1 MNNMKT
7 TDFLDEFIDALRKQL
22 EDDEKRWGDTWLYRT
37 RMGQELRT
45 REKYNDYFDQFF
57 MTNVPVPWLKLWE
70 MLLFVG
76 LENNILN
83 LERLK

>member
-57 MTNVPVPWLKLWE
+57 MTNVPVPWLKI
-70 MLLFVG
+70 VG
-76 LENNILN
+76 NAFICWIREQHPEIW
-83 LERLK
+83 KD